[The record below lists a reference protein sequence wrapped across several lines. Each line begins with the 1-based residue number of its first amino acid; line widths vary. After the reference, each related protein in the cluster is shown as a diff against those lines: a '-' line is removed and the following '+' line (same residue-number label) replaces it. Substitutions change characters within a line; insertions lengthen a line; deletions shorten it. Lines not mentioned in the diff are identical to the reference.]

1 MSDQLKRLGRTMA
14 SVALFLSGTAL
25 AFNSGSTGADGAF
38 SPTVSTQ
45 VQLPENG
52 IFNFTTMNIPSG
64 VTVTFK
70 RNTAN
75 TPVVILAT
83 GNVTIAGT
91 IDVSGS
97 SSANVGA
104 AGDGNLGDDG
114 IPGRGGPGGQDGGR
128 GGPAG
133 AAGTLR
139 GGNGLGPGG
148 GLGGAL
154 VGGNDRGCGSNYPTG
169 GGGAGFGGEGANAY
183 TFASG
188 NTTYARGG
196 AAYGSS
202 QLLPLIGGSGGG
214 GGSGNSGFGGSG
226 GGGGGGAI
234 LIATS
239 GTLNVTGSILANG
252 GASGGTAGENSGGTG
267 GGGSGGAIRLLATTL
282 SGNGTLSAA
291 GGASPGAGFYCH
303 NGGSGAVGRIRLEAE
318 TFTRTA
324 ASTPPF
330 PAVTAPT
337 TVFVAGLPTLR
348 ITSVAGVNAP
358 AVPTGNADIVLPA
371 NTPNPVTVT
380 FATTGVPVGNTVT
393 LTVVP
398 ATAASVSAVS
408 PALSGSTDN
417 ATASVNINLPSGPS
431 VLQATTSYTVVAV
444 LGRELGTRYA
454 KGEQVERVT
463 LIASVQGPP
472 AVMLTTVSGKEYRIA
487 ALARD

>member
-1 MSDQLKRLGRTMA
+1 MSEQLKRLGRVMA
-14 SVALFLSGTAL
+14 SMVLVISGTAL

-52 IFNFTTMNIPSG
+52 IFNFTTVDIPSG

-75 TPVVILAT
+75 TPIVILAT
-83 GNVTIAGT
+83 GNVTIAGA

-97 SSANVGA
+97 SSTNVGA

-128 GGPAG
+128 GGRAG
-133 AAGTLR
+133 AAATSR

-148 GLGGAL
+148 GLAGLMGSS
-154 VGGNDRGCGSNYPTG
+154 NCYSSNYPTG
-169 GGGAGFGGEGANAY
+169 GGGAGFGAEGANSYAY
-183 TFASG
+183 SYE
-188 NTTYARGG
+188 NTTFSRGG
-196 AAYGSS
+196 VAYGSS

-214 GGSGNSGFGGSG
+214 GGSGYSGFGGSG

-234 LIATS
+234 LIAS
-239 GTLNVTGSILANG
+239 SETLNVTGSILANG
-252 GASGGTAGENSGGTG
+252 GASGATSGTGAGGTG
-267 GGGSGGAIRLLATTL
+267 GGGSGGAIRLLATTF

-291 GGASPGAGFYCH
+291 AGAASTTSGGESCFR
-303 NGGSGAVGRIRLEAE
+303 GGNGAVGRIRLEAE
-318 TFTRTA
+318 TFTRTN

-348 ITSVAGVNAP
+348 ITSVAGVSAP

-371 NTPNPVTVT
+371 TTPNPVTVT

-393 LTVVP
+393 LTVIP
-398 ATAASVSAVS
+398 AAAASVSAVS
-408 PALSGSTDN
+408 PALSGSTDS
-417 ATASVNINLPSGPS
+417 ATTSVNIDLPGGPS
-431 VLQATTSYTVVAV
+431 VLQATTSYTVVAA

-454 KGEQVERVT
+454 NGEQVERVT
-463 LIASVQGPP
+463 LIASLQGPP
-472 AVMLTTVSGKEYRIA
+472 AVMLTTVSGKQYRVA
-487 ALARD
+487 TLDRN

>member
-1 MSDQLKRLGRTMA
+1 MSDQLKRLGRVMA
-14 SVALFLSGTAL
+14 SMVLAISGTAL

-38 SPTVSTQ
+38 SPTVNTQ

-52 IFNFTTMNIPSG
+52 IFNFTTVNIPSG

-83 GNVTIAGT
+83 GNVTITGT
-91 IDVSGS
+91 IDVSGAS
-97 SSANVGA
+97 STHVGA

-114 IPGRGGPGGQDGGR
+114 VPGSGGPGGQDGGR

-133 AAGTLR
+133 AAATSR

-148 GLGGAL
+148 GSGGAL
-154 VGGNDRGCGSNYPTG
+154 IGTDTNCGGTNATG
-169 GGGAGFGGEGANAY
+169 GGGGGFGAGGANAGA
-183 TFASG
+183 FASG
-188 NTTYARGG
+188 NTTFSRGG

-214 GGSGNSGFGGSG
+214 GGGGNSGFGGSG

-234 LIATS
+234 LIASS
-239 GTLNVTGSILANG
+239 GTINVTGSILANG
-252 GASGGTAGENSGGTG
+252 GASGTASGAASGGTG
-267 GGGSGGAIRLLATTL
+267 GGGSGGAIRLLATTI

-291 GGASPGAGFYCH
+291 AGTAASANSGCFKGGG
-303 NGGSGAVGRIRLEAE
+303 GAVGRIRLEAE
-318 TFTRTA
+318 NFTRTA
-324 ASTPPF
+324 DSSPSF

-348 ITSVAGVNAP
+348 ITSVAGVAAP

-371 NTPNPVTVT
+371 STTNPVTVT

-398 ATAASVSAVS
+398 AAASSVSAVS

-431 VLQATTSYTVVAV
+431 VLQATTSYTVVAE

-454 KGEQVERVT
+454 NGEQVERVT
-463 LIASVQGPP
+463 LIASLQGPP
-472 AVMLTTVSGKEYRIA
+472 AVMLTTVSGKQYRIA
-487 ALARD
+487 SLSRD